1 MVRVSIFAGLACL
14 AASAAISGAA
24 QAQQAGQ
31 QAGPIVVAATDGPPA
46 PASDPPAPASAD
58 AVSDY
63 FAHWFER
70 VDEAKASQPQWMTP
84 IVTVTPRLE
93 EEFRYDQYWEKLGNG
108 GELTNFDAGKGLELI
123 PTTSNEVILNLPPY
137 IDRTIKKP
145 AEGFN
150 DWPFLLIKQ
159 RFISANEQNGN
170 YIVTGFIGVQAPTG
184 IKALTN
190 DAWVVTPTLA
200 AGKGWG
206 DWDIQ
211 ATVGLPIPLS
221 HASTI
226 GVSVVTNIAL
236 QYHFATYFWPEIEA
250 NSTYW
255 LDGQRGGKN
264 QVFITPGVV
273 MGRFKIAGRV
283 KGIFGVGYQIAVSP
297 ALTTTPVLTPTYQH
311 AWVMTLRTTF

>member
-1 MVRVSIFAGLACL
+1 MFRGVISVAAAC
-14 AASAAISGAA
+14 AASLALAIGGAA
-24 QAQQAGQ
+24 QAQQTGAT
-31 QAGPIVVAATDGPPA
+31 AASTDAPPA
-46 PASDPPAPASAD
+46 PAKDAAASASGD

-108 GELTNFDAGKGLELI
+108 ADLTSFDAGKGLELI

-145 AEGFN
+145 AEGFS

-170 YIVTGFIGVQAPTG
+170 YIVTGFLSVQAPTG

-206 DWDIQ
+206 NWDVQ
-211 ATVGLPIPLS
+211 ATVGVPIPLA

-226 GVSVVTNIAL
+226 GVSVVSNIAL

-250 NSTYW
+250 NSTW
-255 LDGQRGGKN
+255 WVDGARGGKT

-283 KGIFGVGYQIAVSP
+283 KGIVGVGYQIAVSP
-297 ALTTTPVLTPTYQH
+297 KLTTTPVLTPTYQH
-311 AWVMTLRTTF
+311 AWVLTLRTTF

>member
-1 MVRVSIFAGLACL
+1 LAGLAAGL
-14 AASAAISGAA
+14 AVTAAAH
-24 QAQQAGQ
+24 AQQS
-31 QAGPIVVAATDGPPA
+31 GPIVVAATDGPPA
-46 PASDPPAPASAD
+46 PASDPPPPPSND
-58 AVSDY
+58 AASDY

-137 IDRTIKKP
+137 IDRKIKKP

-159 RFISANEQNGN
+159 RFISANQQNGD

-190 DAWVVTPTLA
+190 DSWVVTPTLA
-200 AGKGWG
+200 AGKGFG
-206 DWDIQ
+206 NFDIQ
-211 ATVGLPIPLS
+211 ATIGVPIPIS
-221 HASTI
+221 HENTI
-226 GVSVVTNIAL
+226 GTSLVTNIAL
-236 QYHFATYFWPEIEA
+236 QYHFATYFWPEFEI

-255 LDGQRGGKN
+255 FDGLRGGKN
-264 QVFITPGVV
+264 QVFLTPGMVF
-273 MGRFKIAGRV
+273 GRFKIAGRV
-283 KGIFGVGYQIAVSP
+283 KGIFGVGYQFAVSP
-297 ALTTTPVLTPTYQH
+297 ALTTTPVLTPTYAH
-311 AWVMTLRTTF
+311 AWVLTLRTTF

>member
-1 MVRVSIFAGLACL
+1 MSRRITIAAACAVVALAIAGLAR
-14 AASAAISGAA
+14 AQQAAPVDGPAVPAATPPVQAQASAAPG
-24 QAQQAGQ
+24 G
-31 QAGPIVVAATDGPPA
+31 
-46 PASDPPAPASAD
+46 D

-63 FAHWFER
+63 FAHWFDR
-70 VDEAKASQPQWMTP
+70 VDAAKASQPQWMTP

-108 GELTNFDAGKGLELI
+108 ADLTNFDAGKGLELI

-150 DWPFLLIKQ
+150 DWPFLLVKQ
-159 RFISANEQNGN
+159 RIVSANEQNGN
-170 YIVTGFIGVQAPTG
+170 YIVTAFLGVQAPTG
-184 IKALTN
+184 VKALTN

-206 DWDIQ
+206 DFDVQ
-211 ATVGLPIPLS
+211 ATIGVPIPLS
-221 HASTI
+221 HENII
-226 GVSVVTNIAL
+226 GTSLVTNIAF
-236 QYHFATYFWPEIEA
+236 QYHFATYFWPEVEV

-255 LDGQRGGKN
+255 FDGQRSGKN

-273 MGRFKIAGRV
+273 LGRFKIVSRV
-283 KGIFGVGYQIAVSP
+283 KGIVGVGYQIAVSP
-297 ALTTTPVLTPTYQH
+297 ALVTTPVLTPTYQH
-311 AWVMTLRTTF
+311 AWVLTLRTTF